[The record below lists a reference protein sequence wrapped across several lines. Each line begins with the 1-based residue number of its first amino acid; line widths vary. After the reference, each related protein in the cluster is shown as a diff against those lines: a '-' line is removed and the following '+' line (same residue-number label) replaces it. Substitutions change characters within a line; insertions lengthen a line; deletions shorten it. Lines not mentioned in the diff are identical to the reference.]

1 MTDTEQSL
9 LTLLR
14 RALFGCELP
23 LPSDVDW
30 QRVFEEAVSH
40 SVHLL
45 VYDCLTEQERAAIP
59 KETAVPWRQEVL
71 SAMWYNEQ
79 LLGEQQEVL
88 KALSGL
94 PCVILKGSSSAACY
108 PRPELRCAGD
118 IDLLLFP
125 ADVKKAEAILCA
137 GGYCP
142 PEDNHPFHRSMHREQ
157 FLVELHFEP
166 PGIPSGDSG
175 APLREYFRYA
185 AGEGVLRGG
194 LPVLPPERQ
203 AVLLLLHKLEHIT
216 SSGLGLRQLC
226 DWAVF
231 VHRDMTPERWED
243 LLPKLSR
250 FGLLHFARVITRIC
264 VENLALPP
272 EDAPW
277 CMTAN
282 EGLCRALLE
291 DILRTGNFGCKEE
304 RYGQRL
310 FTDGRAENRL
320 VSFFRTGV
328 ETCHT
333 HWPACKEHPLLL
345 PVAPA
350 VLVLRYREQRK
361 TGKRPPFRPLAAYR
375 SAGERQKL
383 YHALHPFEPEDAG
396 GFTRDA

>member
-1 MTDTEQSL
+1 MDKQVSL
-9 LTLLR
+9 SGLSDELAQVRTKKKEFLSQIERIVPWGEWLTLIRPCYYKGERGNKPYDLERMLR
-14 RALFGCELP
+14 IY
-23 LPSDVDW
+23 
-30 QRVFEEAVSH
+30 
-40 SVHLL
+40 LL
-45 VYDCLTEQERAAIP
+45 QNL
-59 KETAVPWRQEVL
+59 
-71 SAMWYNEQ
+71 YNEQ
-79 LLGEQQEVL
+79 LLGEQQRVL
-88 KALSGL
+88 KALSAF

-137 GGYCP
+137 RGYCP
-142 PEDNHPFHRSMHREQ
+142 PEDEHPFHRSMHREQ

-194 LPVLPPERQ
+194 LPVLQPERQ

-226 DWAVF
+226 DWAAF
-231 VHRDMTPERWED
+231 VHCDMTPERWEA

-250 FGLLHFARVITRIC
+250 FGLLSFARVITRIC
-264 VENLALPP
+264 VEELGLPR

-277 CMTAN
+277 CMAAD
-282 EGLCRALLE
+282 EALCRALLA

-310 FTDGRAENRL
+310 FTDGRTENRL

-345 PVAPA
+345 PAAPA
-350 VLVLRYREQRK
+350 VLVLRYRRQRK
-361 TGKRPPFRPLAAYR
+361 AGKRPPFRPF
-375 SAGERQKL
+375 AGPVKIYAQNCLQAPAE
-383 YHALHPFEPEDAG
+383 
-396 GFTRDA
+396 

>member
-23 LPSDVDW
+23 LPTDVDW
-30 QRVFEEAVSH
+30 QRIFEEAVSH

-71 SAMWYNEQ
+71 SAMWYNVQ
-79 LLGEQQEVL
+79 LLGEQQAVL

-118 IDLLLFP
+118 IDLLILP
-125 ADVKKAEAILCA
+125 ADLEKAEAILSA
-137 GGYCP
+137 RGYRP
-142 PEDNHPFHRSMHREQ
+142 SENNHPFHRAMLREP
-157 FLVELHFEP
+157 FIVELHFEL
-166 PGIPSGDSG
+166 PGIPLGTSG
-175 APLREYFRYA
+175 APLREYFQTA
-185 AGEGVLRGG
+185 VGEGIFRGG

-231 VHRDMTPERWED
+231 VYRDMTPERWED

-250 FGLLHFARVITRIC
+250 FRLLH
-264 VENLALPP
+264 
-272 EDAPW
+272 
-277 CMTAN
+277 
-282 EGLCRALLE
+282 
-291 DILRTGNFGCKEE
+291 LRTGHYPHLRGEPCPAA
-304 RYGQRL
+304 G
-310 FTDGRAENRL
+310 GRSVVHDCHR
-320 VSFFRTGV
+320 RTMPR
-328 ETCHT
+328 
-333 HWPACKEHPLLL
+333 PAGGYS
-345 PVAPA
+345 A
-350 VLVLRYREQRK
+350 YRELRLQVRTLWAAALYRW
-361 TGKRPPFRPLAAYR
+361 TGGKSTGQFLPHRRGDLPYPLACLQGASPPAACR
-375 SAGERQKL
+375 TCRVGAALPWAEKGRKMSAVSPPCRVPQRRRATE
-383 YHALHPFEPEDAG
+383 ALPRPSPL
-396 GFTRDA
+396 